1 MKAILFLM
9 AVMQTVWAAGS
20 VEVNGTSSLHDW
32 SMASDSV
39 SVYMVQENGRLET
52 LQVALV
58 IETLKSGNE
67 ALDND
72 AYEAFGVDRACPVL
86 FTLHS
91 QNEDGSLDGVM
102 RIGRHETRVVAVP
115 DRREDGVISGTFKTK
130 MSRFGITPPS
140 LFAGMMVVDDTVGI
154 RYTISDDGVAM
165 PPLLLRCLFPAEESM
180 AP

>member
-20 VEVNGTSSLHDW
+20 IEVNGTSSLHDW
-32 SMASDSV
+32 SMASDRV
-39 SVYMVQENGRLET
+39 SVYMVEENDTLKT

-86 FTLHS
+86 FTLRS

-154 RYTISDDGVAM
+154 RYTISDDGVPM
-165 PPLLLRCLFPAEESM
+165 PPLLLRCLFPPQESM

>member
-9 AVMQTVWAAGS
+9 AVMQAVWAAGS
-20 VEVNGTSSLHDW
+20 IEVNGTSSLHDW
-32 SMASDSV
+32 SMASDTV
-39 SVYMVQENGRLET
+39 RVYMVQENGRVET
-52 LQVALV
+52 LQVALA

-86 FTLHS
+86 FTLRS
-91 QNEDGSLDGVM
+91 QNADGSLEGVM
-102 RIGRHETRVVAVP
+102 RIGRHETPVVATP
-115 DRREDGVISGTFKTK
+115 DRMEEGVVSGTFETK

-140 LFAGMMVVDDTVGI
+140 LFAGMMVVDDTVRI
-154 RYTISDDGVAM
+154 RYRVADDGVPI
-165 PPLLLRCLFPAEESM
+165 PPLLLRCLFPPQEGM

>member
-1 MKAILFLM
+1 MKHILFLM

-20 VEVNGTSSLHDW
+20 IEVNGTSSLHDW
-32 SMASDSV
+32 KLASESV
-39 SVYMVQENGRLET
+39 RVYMVQENGRVET

-72 AYEAFGVDRACPVL
+72 AYEAFGVDRECPVL
-86 FTLHS
+86 FSLRA
-91 QNEDGSLDGVM
+91 QKEDGSLEGVM
-102 RIGRHETRVVAVP
+102 RIGRHEQRVAATP
-115 DRREDGVISGTFKTK
+115 DRMEEGVISGTFKTK

-140 LFAGMMVVDDTVGI
+140 LFAGMMTVDDTVGI
-154 RYTISDDGVAM
+154 RYTISDDGVPM
-165 PPLLLRCLFPAEESM
+165 PPVLLRCLFPPQKGM